1 MEVFIGIISIIWT
14 ILCIILFF
22 KIWGATNDIA
32 EMRDMMRNF
41 VSSPSTVYTQ
51 TPNTVSSFEQ
61 QTNNVTKE
69 KMTSAQTMSN
79 LRLKPGDYIIRNFD
93 NKEYKIEEVRQDGVL
108 VYLGMMGGYRTL
120 KPEDFTV
127 KQ

>member
-1 MEVFIGIISIIWT
+1 MEVIAIFLGLAWGI
-14 ILCIILFF
+14 LNLILFF

-69 KMTSAQTMSN
+69 GMTSAQTMSN